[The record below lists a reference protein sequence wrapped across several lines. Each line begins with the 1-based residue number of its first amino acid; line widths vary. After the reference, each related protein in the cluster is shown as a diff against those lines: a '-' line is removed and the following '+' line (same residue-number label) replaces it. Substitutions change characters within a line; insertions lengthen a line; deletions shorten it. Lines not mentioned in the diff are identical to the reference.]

1 MYKHS
6 SKKERKKKK
15 NINTKEKNKIYHN
28 KWEKKET
35 LRVSSWNN
43 RKYNTA
49 AVGTNEIQ
57 IVISWLGR
65 VIYFYIIQSF
75 FTKIS
80 IVLGIS
86 KIPRCL
92 SNINNCLTFRGQ
104 CCQIIQVRRFGFMCP
119 SLC

>member
-1 MYKHS
+1 MYTHS

-15 NINTKEKNKIYHN
+15 NINMKEKNKIYHN
-28 KWEKKET
+28 KPEKKVG
-35 LRVSSWNN
+35 RGNK
-43 RKYNTA
+43 RKYTTA

-57 IVISWLGR
+57 IVLSWLGR